1 MCRGGVEKLDIQVMA
16 PYVATNEQFNEAG
29 AAAML
34 AKNDT
39 AGQGQWFFNFVFFF
53 SQKINSLIIT
63 LFNPNWR
70 SRYSY
75 KWTAG
80 TTQTTEIVSLVT
92 KNHQFSLQNQILNN
106 LQKWLTLPFFD
117 Q

>member
-39 AGQGQWFFNFVFFF
+39 AGQGQWFFNFVFF
-53 SQKINSLIIT
+53 
-63 LFNPNWR
+63 
-70 SRYSY
+70 
-75 KWTAG
+75 A
-80 TTQTTEIVSLVT
+80 
-92 KNHQFSLQNQILNN
+92 QNQYFNFNFIKSKLKESLFLRMNIWNSSNN
-106 LQKWLTLPFFD
+106 RKSLFSDKKKLTNFHCKIIFKND
-117 Q
+117 